1 MSKRNAFRFF
11 TVFQILLLVL
21 LAAGFSGSFFR
32 ARAAAIKIMPLGDS
46 ITGNP
51 GCWRAILWNRLQSSG
66 FTNIDFVGTLN
77 NMNDCGVAFDGD
89 NEGHGGFLAT
99 NIASQNQLPP
109 WLAATNPDVVMIQL
123 GTNDVW
129 NNIAPA
135 TILAAFSTLIDQ
147 ARANNPNVRVI
158 VAQITPLNPTGC
170 ADCPQR
176 VINFNAAIPAWASA
190 KSTSQSPV
198 TVVDLWT
205 GFDTATDTA
214 DGVHPNATTGFQKV
228 ANSWYPAI
236 SGLLSGVP
244 TNTPTITPGGPTLTP
259 SHTPTKTL
267 TPTPTNTPVPHL
279 QINMQSA
286 SVDTNAQTSVNLQIV
301 NTGTGSSS
309 NISWRWY
316 FTPENGNAAS
326 TYFLEKYYDQSSV
339 ATVSGP
345 TLACNNIYYFTVSY
359 GATALA
365 SGATWAYNT
374 AFHLSSFAS
383 TYDSLND
390 FWRNGYA
397 SGALPA
403 AFTANPSLPAYV
415 GGSRIWGNEP
425 NCGGVTVTNTPTP
438 VITNTLTRTPTQT
451 SPPVTSTPTS
461 TLGVSPTRTP
471 TATATC
477 PCFTNTPT
485 VTLGASPTLTRTPT
499 IMTGTPAITN
509 TPTRTFT
516 PTTPPVIT
524 NTPTRTFTPTSG
536 PSPTGTMTVTV
547 TPTTGGACT
556 PVTSVITVP
565 FVFDGPGTFCWQA
578 SALGSFINSWN
589 NNSVTLNGV
598 NVTNIWVGSGSY
610 PAKIGGFYYI
620 NYNGG
625 AFGHFETKP

>member
-1 MSKRNAFRFF
+1 MLKRNVFRLV

-21 LAAGFSGSFFR
+21 LAAGFSGSFSH
-32 ARAAAIKIMPLGDS
+32 AQAAAIKIMPLGDS

-77 NMNDCGVAFDGD
+77 NMNDCGTTFDGD

-214 DGVHPNATTGFQKV
+214 DGVHPNSTTGFQKV

-286 SVDTNAQTSVNLQIV
+286 STDTNSQTSVNLQIV

-326 TYFLEKYYDQSSV
+326 AYFLEKYYDQSSV

-365 SGATWAYNT
+365 PGATWAYNT

-397 SGALPA
+397 SGALPT

-438 VITNTLTRTPTQT
+438 TNT
-451 SPPVTSTPTS
+451 S
-461 TLGVSPTRTP
+461 
-471 TATATC
+471 
-477 PCFTNTPT
+477 
-485 VTLGASPTLTRTPT
+485 
-499 IMTGTPAITN
+499 IITN
-509 TPTRTFT
+509 TPTNTVGASPTRTF
-516 PTTPPVIT
+516 TPPVIT
-524 NTPTRTFTPTSG
+524 NTPTRTFTPPVITNTPTRTFTPSVITSTPTLG
-536 PSPTGTMTVTV
+536 ISPTGTMTNTPTRTFTPTIPPVITNTPTRTFTPTTGPTVTV
-547 TPTTGGACT
+547 TPTVGGACS
-556 PVTSVITVP
+556 PVTSTITIP
-565 FVFDGPGTFCWQA
+565 FTFDGGGTFCWQA
-578 SALGSFINSWN
+578 SSLGGFINSWN
-589 NNSVTLNGV
+589 TTSVSVNGM
-598 NVTNIWVGSGSY
+598 NATNIWVGAGSL
-610 PAKIGGFYYI
+610 PAKINGFYYVS
-620 NYNGG
+620 YNS
-625 AFGHFETKP
+625 AVAWGHFEAKP